1 MMVSFNYY
9 FRTWSEGV
17 NGLRKDNISNL
28 VSLHDRWVVERQNEY
43 YYKLA
48 KKLNY
53 RSRASFKLMQIDDRF
68 GIFEKGD
75 SVVDLGACPGGWL
88 QVAKER
94 VGDGKVVGVDLRYI
108 RPMDGVTTIIGD
120 ITEDKTMI
128 ALLTVFGGKADV
140 VLSDMAPNIA
150 GHYATDHARSVDLCM
165 FAVDVCDRV
174 LRKNG
179 KMVCKVF
186 MGDMM
191 DSLLKE
197 LDKRF
202 QSVKVYSPAASRD
215 TSSEVYIISKGFLAA
230 CNVKPKVLE
239 EDNKEPEFK
248 IKGINI

>member
-1 MMVSFNYY
+1 M
-9 FRTWSEGV
+9 
-17 NGLRKDNISNL
+17 
-28 VSLHDRWVVERQNEY
+28 
-43 YYKLA
+43 A
-48 KKLNY
+48 KKMNY

-68 GIFEKGD
+68 DIFEEGN

-94 VGDGKVVGVDLRYI
+94 VGDSGKVVGVDLRYI
-108 RPMDGVTTIIGD
+108 RPLEGVVTIIGD

-128 ALLTVFGGKADV
+128 ELLDTFGGKADV

-150 GHYATDHARSVDLCM
+150 GHYSTDHARSIDLCM

-174 LRKNG
+174 LKKNG

-215 TSSEVYIISKGFLAA
+215 TSSEVYVISKGFLAA
-230 CNVKPKVLE
+230 HRVKLKTLTDE
-239 EDNKEPEFK
+239 KDEPEFK
-248 IKGINI
+248 KKGVNI

>member
-1 MMVSFNYY
+1 LHVWTKGFES
-9 FRTWSEGV
+9 
-17 NGLRKDNISNL
+17 GLNRDNIGT
-28 VSLHDRWVVERQNEY
+28 VVGLHDRWVVERQNEY

-48 KKLNY
+48 KKLDY

-68 GIFEKGD
+68 EIFEKND

-94 VGDGKVVGVDLRYI
+94 VGEKGKVVGVDLRYI
-108 RPMDGVTTIIGD
+108 RPMDGVVTIIGD

-128 ALLTVFGGKADV
+128 ELLQVFGGKADV

-150 GHYATDHARSVDLCM
+150 GHYSTDHARSIDLCM

-174 LRKNG
+174 LKKNG

-191 DSLLKE
+191 DLLLKE

-202 QSVKVYSPAASRD
+202 KSVKVYSPAASRE
-215 TSSEVYIISKGFLAA
+215 TSSEMYVISKGFLAT
-230 CNVKPKVLE
+230 CNIKPKVLE
-239 EDNKEPEFK
+239 EENKEPDFK
-248 IKGINI
+248 VKGINI